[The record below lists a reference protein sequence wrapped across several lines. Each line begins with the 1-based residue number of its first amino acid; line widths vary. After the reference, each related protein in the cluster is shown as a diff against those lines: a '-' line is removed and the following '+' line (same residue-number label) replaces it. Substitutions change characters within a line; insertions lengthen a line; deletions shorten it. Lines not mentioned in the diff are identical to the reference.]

1 MHECLLI
8 MFVRLGQDAGIP
20 NLVFN
25 WTYLCAILSKRILSK
40 ITTTRSNES
49 REASDLKPP
58 LIGPPGIVGM
68 APRPMPRL
76 PRAVSLAL
84 RVAAAKLATLAACK
98 LAGALRPRPRPNAL
112 LLAAAEGSPPLL
124 RAPLS
129 ARLRAAAALSRP
141 GGR

>member
-1 MHECLLI
+1 MKKG
-8 MFVRLGQDAGIP
+8 R
-20 NLVFN
+20 
-25 WTYLCAILSKRILSK
+25 
-40 ITTTRSNES
+40 
-49 REASDLKPP
+49 ASDLKPP

-98 LAGALRPRPRPNAL
+98 LAGALRPRPRPKAL
-112 LLAAAEGSPPLL
+112 LLAAEERPPLL

-129 ARLRAAAALSRP
+129 ARLRAAAALSKP